1 MSSPVCRLLPF
12 AVADGPHNMA
22 ADEILLEDAAA
33 GTASLR
39 FYAWDVAT
47 VSLGY
52 FQPARVRLEDP
63 LLADLPFVRR
73 PSGGATLVHHHEV
86 TYCLALPPG
95 PPWHDGW
102 PWLRRMHGILSKALE
117 QLGVAG
123 ALHVPCADDT
133 KEGPLCFRHFAPGDL
148 MIGAAKVVGSA
159 QRKLRGALMQ
169 HGSILLARSPHTPS
183 LPGILELSGQKL
195 APEELCQAVV
205 EAFQAET
212 GWRLEPAELSGP
224 DRARIAERVGTKY
237 GHPSWNEKR

>member
-1 MSSPVCRLLPF
+1 
-12 AVADGPHNMA
+12 MA
-22 ADEILLEDAAA
+22 ADEILLEDAVA
-33 GTASLR
+33 GAASLR

-52 FQPARVRLEDP
+52 FQPARVRLDDP
-63 LLADLPFVRR
+63 RLADLPFVRR
-73 PSGGATLVHHHEV
+73 PSGGATLVHHLEV

-95 PPWHDGW
+95 EPWRDER
-102 PWLRRMHGILSKALE
+102 PWLRRMHGILSNALQ

-133 KEGPLCFRHFAPGDL
+133 KEGPLCFRHFTPGDL

-183 LPGILELSGQKL
+183 LPGILELSGRKL
-195 APEELCQAVV
+195 TSEEVCQAVTD
-205 EAFQAET
+205 AFHVET
-212 GWRLEPAELSGP
+212 GWRLEPAELAQP
-224 DRARIAERVGTKY
+224 DQTRIAERVRGKY
-237 GHPSWNEKR
+237 GHPCWNEKR